1 MYVFLLNYF
10 SQQSMVDVAEECISL
25 VTNISQQRSAKALI
39 EASAPRVISGT
50 FAQQKKISGSIR
62 LAYDALAP
70 HFSQRTCG
78 FFPSFGFGDG
88 FFQEVC
94 RVALFFFFSD
104 PESSKICP
112 YIHMPEIWYEWGTSW
127 DRRPGNLK
135 TFKFEERL

>member
-70 HFSQRTCG
+70 HFSQRTCV

-94 RVALFFFFSD
+94 RVALFFFFLILKALRSVLTY
-104 PESSKICP
+104 ICRKYGMNGEP
-112 YIHMPEIWYEWGTSW
+112 RGTGG
-127 DRRPGNLK
+127 PA
-135 TFKFEERL
+135 T